1 MQPGRTLIVGLTSA
15 AATLAALWLGGCEKG
30 TSEKD
35 INESVIFTLADVREA
50 IGRRDSDE
58 PEHALL
64 IDPRAPKYFA
74 AGHLP
79 DAVNLR
85 LPDVREDDPRDHGLQ
100 SFDRLIVYGEN
111 PGSAVARAM
120 FKRLLAAGYG
130 GVKFYAGGL
139 DEWMLSGGEIDL
151 SDPPPAEEQ

>member
-1 MQPGRTLIVGLTSA
+1 MQAGKNFIVGA
-15 AATLAALWLGGCEKG
+15 AWIGAALVGFGIGGCEKG

-50 IGRRDSDE
+50 INTRDGED
-58 PEHALL
+58 PDHAIL

-79 DAVNLR
+79 GATNLR
-85 LPDVREDDPRDHGLQ
+85 LPDVREDDPQDPGLRRHE
-100 SFDRLIVYGEN
+100 RLIVYGAN

-120 FKRLLAAGYG
+120 FKRLLAVGYD

-139 DEWMLSGGEIDL
+139 DEWLLSGGDIETSEL
-151 SDPPPAEEQ
+151 PPAEE